1 MKKILSVLLT
11 IALVLSLCAC
21 AGSAPKETEPKLEG
35 LCVGYSKQDITPDFE
50 VGLGGYDNAKLRRFT
65 GTVRSKIYLS
75 CIAMTEGE
83 DTVLIF
89 SQDLLRCDAGPVSK
103 ARKAINEATG
113 VPEDHIMFCA
123 THTHSAPTLTLGDA
137 GSTKMLELYVNA
149 AVAAAK
155 EALADRASAT
165 MYGAEQDVKGLNFV
179 RNYLK
184 ADGTLLSS
192 SENPSSTTVAN
203 SLSYLTEVDDEMVVI
218 KFDRAGD
225 KKDIMIM
232 NWQAHPCFND
242 EGGKGT
248 SISADFI
255 GAARDTVEQSADMH
269 FIYFTGAAGNQGADT
284 KIPKDKHYLTMEE
297 YGAKL
302 GQAAID
308 MLATAE
314 LIQGEGIKTKQEQ
327 FTYAYDHSQDHLVD
341 KAQEVYDLYQSGN
354 MEAATVLYQKYGFAN
369 VYESRAIL
377 SRAKYGESGTME
389 FNTIY
394 VAGMAFVHVPYEQ
407 FSDASIQIKGESP
420 FKYTVMCTCSNNGF
434 SYIASERAYDMKTY
448 EGCTGFF
455 ARGCSEDAAD
465 KFVEMLK
472 ALQ

>member
-1 MKKILSVLLT
+1 MKKLTVLMLVC
-11 IALVLSLCAC
+11 ALVLGLCAC
-21 AGSAPKETEPKLEG
+21 AGGGNKETEPKLEG
-35 LCVGYSKQDITPDFE
+35 LNVGYSKQDITPDFE
-50 VGLGGYDNAKLRRFT
+50 VGLGGYDNAKTRRFT
-65 GTVRSKIYLS
+65 GTVRSKIYLT
-75 CIAMTEGE
+75 CIAMTEGDE
-83 DTVLIF
+83 TVLLF
-89 SQDLLRCDAGPVSK
+89 SQDILRCDAGPVSK

-123 THTHSAPTLTLGDA
+123 THTHSAPSLTVGDT
-137 GSTKMLELYVNA
+137 GSNKMLELYVNA
-149 AVAAAK
+149 AVTAAT

-165 MYGAEQDVKGLNFV
+165 AYGVEQDVKGMNFV
-179 RNYLK
+179 RNYLEP
-184 ADGTLLSS
+184 DGTILQSH
-192 SENPSSTTVAN
+192 ETVNTPAAAN
-203 SLSYLTEVDDEMVVI
+203 ALQYLTEVDDEMVVI

-225 KKDIMIM
+225 KKDIMVM
-232 NWQAHPCFND
+232 NWQAHPCYND

-255 GAARDTVEQSADMH
+255 GVARDTVEQNTDMH
-269 FIYFTGAAGNQGADT
+269 FIYFTGAAGNQGTDT
-284 KIPKDKHYLTMEE
+284 RIVKDKHYLTMEE

-302 GQAAID
+302 AQAAID
-308 MLATAE
+308 MLPSAE

-341 KAQEVYDLYQSGN
+341 KAQEVYDLYQNGQ
-354 MEAATVLYQKYGFAN
+354 MDKAQDLYPKYGFAS

-377 SRAKYGESGTME
+377 SRSKYGQTGTME

-420 FKYTVMCTCSNNGF
+420 FKYTVMATCSNNGY
-434 SYIASERAYDMKTY
+434 SYIASERAYDLKSY

-455 ARGCSEDAAD
+455 ARGCSEAAAD